1 MSRTNSTGRGRRAAF
16 TLATAVGGAVAAAAL
31 GMGTANADGP
41 DYALNTDDGYEV
53 VFGNPGESGLA
64 VGQGAQNLADDQELF
79 AQNAGDASSFTTYA
93 TGFESAVT
101 GSGDHGLEQ
110 LIYAIDPSAYQVNV
124 DPDFTGYLAGGGY
137 LVPDDSLGY
146 LGTELDLF
154 LLSPLGLDPA
164 LLSPILDTLLGL
176 PTF

>member
-1 MSRTNSTGRGRRAAF
+1 MSRSNSNGRGRRTAF
-16 TLATAVGGAVAAAAL
+16 TLATAVGGAAAAAAL
-31 GMGTANADGP
+31 GMGTAHADGP
-41 DYALNTDDGYEV
+41 DYATNTDDGYEV
-53 VFGNPGESGLA
+53 VFGNPNESGLA
-64 VGQGAQNLADDQELF
+64 VGQGAQNLVNDTTLYDESPS
-79 AQNAGDASSFTTYA
+79 NAAAFSNIA
-93 TGFESAVT
+93 TGFESSVT
-101 GSGDHGLEQ
+101 GSGDHGLED

-164 LLSPILDTLLGL
+164 LLSPILDTLLGF

>member
-1 MSRTNSTGRGRRAAF
+1 MSRKHSTALSIGAAF
-16 TLATAVGGAVAAAAL
+16 GGAAVATFL
-31 GMGTANADGP
+31 SMGTAQAQP
-41 DYALNTDDGYEV
+41 DYATNTDDGYEV
-53 VFGNPGESGLA
+53 VFGHPGESGIET
-64 VGQGAQNLADDQELF
+64 GQGATNLTDD
-79 AQNAGDASSFTTYA
+79 TTL
-93 TGFESAVT
+93 FESSPSNAAAFSTDATAFEGAVT

-110 LIYAIDPSAYQVNV
+110 LIYALDPSAYTVNV
-124 DPDFTGYLAGGGY
+124 DPDFTGYLSGGGY